1 MTWRIFPNFKEKT
14 MLAMQYRFVLPAD
27 YDMTIIQR
35 RIDDNGYKMAG
46 FPGLIFKAWL
56 YACKAKGPTNT
67 DENVY
72 APFYLWQD
80 AESMHCFLSGAGFKK
95 LTEDFGWP
103 QVHTFPVLSARLSP
117 EMVQAGFASL
127 NVSTVPAYAD
137 LAGLTQPPKQAGAL
151 ARLSALDTFHWRHID
166 FCLWTTAP
174 AQDSGHFQ
182 RYQVGHLSV
191 P

>member
-1 MTWRIFPNFKEKT
+1 

-56 YACKAKGPTNT
+56 YACKAKDPINT

-80 AESMHCFLSGAGFKK
+80 AESMHGFLSGAGFKK

-117 EMVQAGFASL
+117 EFVQAGFASL
-127 NVSTVPAYAD
+127 DVSTVPAYAD
-137 LAGLTQPPKQAGAL
+137 LAGLMQPPKQAVAL
-151 ARLSALDTFHWRHID
+151 ARVSALDTFHWRHID
-166 FCLWTTAP
+166 FCLWATAP

-191 P
+191 PRIFTV

>member
-56 YACKAKGPTNT
+56 YACKAKDPINT

-80 AESMHCFLSGAGFKK
+80 AESMHGFLSGAGFKK

-117 EMVQAGFASL
+117 EFVQAGFASL
-127 NVSTVPAYAD
+127 DVSTVPAYAD
-137 LAGLTQPPKQAGAL
+137 LAGLMQPPKQVVAL
-151 ARLSALDTFHWRHID
+151 ARVSALDTVHWRHID
-166 FCLWTTAP
+166 FCLWATAP

>member
-1 MTWRIFPNFKEKT
+1 

-56 YACKAKGPTNT
+56 YACKAKDPINT

-80 AESMHCFLSGAGFKK
+80 AESMHGFLSGAGFKK

-117 EMVQAGFASL
+117 EFVQAGFASL
-127 NVSTVPAYAD
+127 DVSTVPAYAD
-137 LAGLTQPPKQAGAL
+137 LAGLMQPPKQVVAL
-151 ARLSALDTFHWRHID
+151 ARVSALDTVHWRHID
-166 FCLWTTAP
+166 FCLWATAP

>member
-1 MTWRIFPNFKEKT
+1 
-14 MLAMQYRFVLPAD
+14 
-27 YDMTIIQR
+27 
-35 RIDDNGYKMAG
+35 NGYKMAG

-56 YACKAKGPTNT
+56 YACKAKGPINT

-151 ARLSALDTFHWRHID
+151 A
-166 FCLWTTAP
+166 
-174 AQDSGHFQ
+174 
-182 RYQVGHLSV
+182 
-191 P
+191 

>member
-1 MTWRIFPNFKEKT
+1 

-46 FPGLIFKAWL
+46 FPCLIFKAWL

-103 QVHTFPVLSARLSP
+103 QVHTYPVLSARLSP

-127 NVSTVPAYAD
+127 DVSTVPAYAD
-137 LAGLTQPPKQAGAL
+137 LAGLTQPPNKPG
-151 ARLSALDTFHWRHID
+151 R
-166 FCLWTTAP
+166 
-174 AQDSGHFQ
+174 
-182 RYQVGHLSV
+182 
-191 P
+191 